1 MHSIHGIHAV
11 LALISEHPDQI
22 DILLVSKDRHDIK
35 LTKCLELAKK
45 NGVRHRFASRDEL
58 DGYSEHHQGIIALVN
73 HTVHQNTP
81 TLTLTDLIEHS
92 LQSKRLILA
101 LDGVT
106 DPHNLGACIRSAEAL
121 GADGVIIPKDRS
133 AQVNATVHKTSSG
146 ASQILPVLAETNLAQ
161 SLAQLKEAGFWLTGL
176 EGEAET
182 SISDIDF
189 TYPTVIVLGSE
200 GAGLRRM
207 TKEHCDYLAKIP
219 MSGQT
224 ESLNVSVACGITL
237 FEVMRQRA

>member
-1 MHSIHGIHAV
+1 M
-11 LALISEHPDQI
+11 ALISEHPDQI
-22 DILLVSKDRHDIK
+22 DILLVSKDRQDIK
-35 LTKCLELAKK
+35 LSKCLDLAKK
-45 NGVRHRFASRDEL
+45 NSVRHRFANRDEL

-73 HTVHQNTP
+73 HTVHHNAP

-161 SLAQLKEAGFWLTGL
+161 SLTQLKEAGFWLTGL
-176 EGEAET
+176 EGDAET
-182 SISDIDF
+182 SIADIDF

-200 GAGLRRM
+200 GSGLRRM

-237 FEVMRQRA
+237 FEVMRQRND

>member
-22 DILLVSKDRHDIK
+22 DLLLVSKDRQDAK

-45 NGVRHRFASRDEL
+45 KGVRFRFAGRDEL
-58 DGYSEHHQGIIALVN
+58 DAQSEHHQGVIALVEEQTERN
-73 HTVHQNTP
+73 KPALSLQ
-81 TLTLTDLIEHS
+81 DLIERS
-92 LQSKRLILA
+92 LTTHRLILA

-182 SISDIDF
+182 SICDIDF

-200 GAGLRRM
+200 GSGLRRM

-219 MSGQT
+219 MLGQT

-237 FEVMRQRA
+237 FEVMRQRV